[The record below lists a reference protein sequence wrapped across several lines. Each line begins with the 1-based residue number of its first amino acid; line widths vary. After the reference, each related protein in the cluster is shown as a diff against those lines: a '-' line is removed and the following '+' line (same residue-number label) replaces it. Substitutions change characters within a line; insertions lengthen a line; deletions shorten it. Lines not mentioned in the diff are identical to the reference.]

1 GQNDGPD
8 GDPDGNPDENGSTTP
23 EDSGATSSGDTAPS
37 GNLAAVTDSETADD
51 DTPDV
56 DSSGANSSN
65 ADDGAASDDDIII
78 RGSMTEYAD
87 VSWSVDQ
94 TTTFGYLDN
103 GDAVLTGGTANWT
116 DFFSVGY
123 TFFGSAPIND
133 SFSETDDAGITTTAT
148 TTGGITESGFQ
159 HTMVDLH
166 WNQQIGAD
174 GNWHLT
180 SGGGLTHS
188 SFNDKFSISYTTI
201 GSSIGDDLNYG
212 FTSGYANSYDIGFTF
227 DTTLTVVAGHF
238 RGVGTGED
246 HAILHQSSSFV
257 GGGTYSSEFGGG
269 SDESSGSNSDTPA
282 NPAAFQTTDGEND
295 ETDATTEQPAS
306 IPITGRV
313 EDRAIFVDNLSYQR
327 DWVLGPAELQ
337 QAAGDGSTHQLDEWT
352 ATSGTLNGDTLTDL
366 FSHLSG
372 DGSLTEP
379 VDPELGTGSNTTS
392 IGFLQESGIFQFGE
406 WEADWDTKTDDWLL
420 ASGASTMTVTARDEL
435 EFRVQGE
442 FEGTTIVT
450 GPLDGDDDDLQNNEG
465 SNSGGEGE
473 GSTTDLPNALSDGG
487 SADSGSGENSSAGYD
502 IDSNGDN
509 ADGQEIGTT
518 TTIRNGDWDIGIEDK
533 SLISTTVNQSVSDGK
548 WRITGGTSIVDI
560 SSRSWNDVFFWTHVT
575 ISADQFHV
583 TVESTIDSYS
593 DSGFGLFTT
602 SQLDANAAN
611 AYLDSQDDSEQLD
624 GGNNEESD
632 SPNGQTQSISD
643 GGSQSGDVDHAPNS
657 PGAPTPSDYADQT
670 SPLDASSTGSG
681 SSDAINDPSSLVDTS
696 SGSSNGDGNTD
707 GQPNDGQPNGG
718 DSIDEGDAPDNL
730 WQIVSGSAYAYA
742 NIDDFVSF
750 DMDGTF
756 WDYSDPEI
764 TIDGGFGNNVSDHL
778 KIGRRVDSIW
788 GDPDSDPAAVFDAD
802 GENTDGNDTSNDDTS
817 SDSDWVTWGSGH
829 FSLDSEAGSYYFLDV
844 LFSGSDEDTSYTGG
858 MHIYTDDSY
867 VSRLWTMESLAAGTA
882 DDDNQWQFDGGGGF
896 ATITSNLFTHTHV

>member
-1 GQNDGPD
+1 
-8 GDPDGNPDENGSTTP
+8 
-23 EDSGATSSGDTAPS
+23 
-37 GNLAAVTDSETADD
+37 
-51 DTPDV
+51 
-56 DSSGANSSN
+56 
-65 ADDGAASDDDIII
+65 
-78 RGSMTEYAD
+78 
-87 VSWSVDQ
+87 
-94 TTTFGYLDN
+94 
-103 GDAVLTGGTANWT
+103 
-116 DFFSVGY
+116 
-123 TFFGSAPIND
+123 
-133 SFSETDDAGITTTAT
+133 
-148 TTGGITESGFQ
+148 
-159 HTMVDLH
+159 
-166 WNQQIGAD
+166 
-174 GNWHLT
+174 
-180 SGGGLTHS
+180 
-188 SFNDKFSISYTTI
+188 
-201 GSSIGDDLNYG
+201 
-212 FTSGYANSYDIGFTF
+212 
-227 DTTLTVVAGHF
+227 
-238 RGVGTGED
+238 
-246 HAILHQSSSFV
+246 
-257 GGGTYSSEFGGG
+257 
-269 SDESSGSNSDTPA
+269 
-282 NPAAFQTTDGEND
+282 
-295 ETDATTEQPAS
+295 
-306 IPITGRV
+306 
-313 EDRAIFVDNLSYQR
+313 
-327 DWVLGPAELQ
+327 
-337 QAAGDGSTHQLDEWT
+337 
-352 ATSGTLNGDTLTDL
+352 
-366 FSHLSG
+366 
-372 DGSLTEP
+372 
-379 VDPELGTGSNTTS
+379 
-392 IGFLQESGIFQFGE
+392 
-406 WEADWDTKTDDWLL
+406 
-420 ASGASTMTVTARDEL
+420 MTVTARDEL

-896 ATITSNLFTHTHV
+896 ATITSNLFTHTHVDGNYSIDVEIGDGMTISGLFGSDAKYKTHAFRHLDFVLADDATPDSVADGSGDSVDTPDTEDNQDSAAIGSIDNQSPAVDNPDSGSGSGTSTSTGGTNESSDSNDSEVEGAENEDENGDESWFDISNGY